1 MQSPEPRPGRPR
13 ALSPRALVG
22 ILVAGA
28 LLAYALSQ
36 VPLRDQVRAGP
47 AEGEALLTA
56 RVRLDAGR
64 WRGDALTG
72 EVLEVDLAPD
82 CPAPWTALA
91 PGDRLELAT
100 APGSAALVQGVETPW
115 LEVRPGLV
123 SLLRSS
129 SPWAFPAS
137 LLTLAAATVFISTR
151 WWRLL
156 TSAGCGTRWGT
167 AFRITWTSLF
177 FNVALPGLSGGD
189 VARAWIAVRGNPARQ
204 EAALASVAADRVFG
218 LWAMTLVAAV
228 AVLLGGEP
236 FEALRLPVLGAAGGV
251 TLAWFLYA
259 FGPLGRLLQGDALT
273 RLPMGQRLARLEAT
287 GGSLARSVPTVA
299 MALALSILNHLACA
313 LSIWWVARGLGSPLG
328 FVQVLV
334 VSTVANTLSAIPL
347 APAGLG
353 VGELLFGSLFELAG
367 GSWAIGVASSLAW
380 RLVLVALGL
389 LGGAGA
395 LLPGGR
401 ELHQAFRD
409 AATAEGPATE
419 RV

>member
-1 MQSPEPRPGRPR
+1 MSPPDASSGRPR
-13 ALSPRALVG
+13 ALSPRALLGV
-22 ILVAGA
+22 LVAAA
-28 LLAYALSQ
+28 LLAYALAQ
-36 VPLRDQVRAGP
+36 VPLRDQLRAGP
-47 AEGEALLTA
+47 VEGESLLSAKIT
-56 RVRLDAGR
+56 LDGGR
-64 WRGDALTG
+64 WRGEALAG
-72 EVLEVDLAPD
+72 QVLELELAPGH
-82 CPAPWTALA
+82 PEGWAGLR
-91 PGDRLELAT
+91 PGDRLELLQPVAG
-100 APGSAALVQGVETPW
+100 PGRVQGVEAAW
-115 LEVRPGLV
+115 IELRPGLQ

-137 LLTLAAATVFISTR
+137 LLTLAAATLLIATR

-156 TSAGCGTRWGT
+156 AAAGCETRWGT

-228 AVLLGGEP
+228 AVLLGGEA
-236 FEALRLPVLGAAGGV
+236 FETLRLPVLGAAGGISF
-251 TLAWFLYA
+251 AWFLYA
-259 FGPLGRLLQGDALT
+259 FGPLGRVLGTGVLS

-287 GGSLARSVPTVA
+287 GGGLARAVPTVLV
-299 MALALSILNHLACA
+299 ALALSVLNHLACA
-313 LSIWWVARGLGSPLG
+313 LSIWWVARGLGSQLG
-328 FVQVLV
+328 FVPVLV

-401 ELHQAFRD
+401 ELHRAFRD
-409 AATAEGPATE
+409 AAASEDPSGPQA
-419 RV
+419 

>member
-1 MQSPEPRPGRPR
+1 MQPPEDRPGRPR
-13 ALSPRALVG
+13 AVSPRALLG
-22 ILVAGA
+22 ILVAAA
-28 LLAYALSQ
+28 LLAYALAQ

-47 AEGEALLTA
+47 SADEPQLSA
-56 RVRLDAGR
+56 RLSLDHGR
-64 WRGDALTG
+64 WRGELLEGALF
-72 EVLEVDLAPD
+72 EVELASGSPE
-82 CPAPWTALA
+82 AWSALA
-91 PGDRLELAT
+91 PGSRLEIVRPAG
-100 APGSAALVQGVETPW
+100 APGRVQGVETAW
-115 LEVRPGLV
+115 VEVRPGLI

-137 LLTLAAATVFISTR
+137 LLTLALATVLIATR
-151 WWRLL
+151 WWILL
-156 TSAGCGTRWGT
+156 DSSGCGTQWGT

-189 VARAWIAVRGNPARQ
+189 VARAWIAVRGNPARR

-228 AVLLGGEP
+228 AVLLGGEA
-236 FEALRLPVLGAAGGV
+236 FGALRLPVLGAAGGIS
-251 TLAWFLYA
+251 LAWMLYA
-259 FGPLGRLLQGDALT
+259 FGPLGRLLEAGALQ
-273 RLPMGQRLARLEAT
+273 RLPLGQRLARLEAT
-287 GGSLARSVPTVA
+287 GGVLARAVPTVA
-299 MALALSILNHLACA
+299 KALLLSALNHLACA

-401 ELHQAFRD
+401 ELHRAFRD
-409 AATAEGPATE
+409 AAASEEPMGGPA
-419 RV
+419 